1 MQASACGRE
10 DGGED
15 AACSAGG
22 TPAVRYYDCESMK
35 RKTAEPDSDPL
46 DREFDFSNAIPNP
59 WFVAVHGAKF
69 VRVIDKDLADLFPDN
84 ASMNAALRSV
94 ATVTTPTNARKKTRS

>member
-1 MQASACGRE
+1 
-10 DGGED
+10 
-15 AACSAGG
+15 
-22 TPAVRYYDCESMK
+22 MK
-35 RKTAEPDSDPL
+35 KKTVESDPL

-84 ASMNAALRSV
+84 AAMNAALRTV
-94 ATVTTPTNARKKTRS
+94 AEVAARIPHPTPTSSTRRISSSKAAKKK